1 MSYDFDK
8 LAYDEIQKLF
18 DLADGLGIDADIL
31 GDILHIYLEDG
42 GEYVINKH
50 RASQQIWVSSP
61 ISGAGKFSYLED
73 IEDWK
78 SGHNIL
84 FDKISSELKSVN

>member
-8 LAYDEIQKLF
+8 LAYDEIQRIF
-18 DLADGLGIDADIL
+18 DYTDELGIDVDIL

-61 ISGAGKFSYLED
+61 ISGADKFSYLED
-73 IEDWK
+73 IENWK
-78 SGHNIL
+78 SGENIL
-84 FDKISSELKSVN
+84 FDKISNELKSVN